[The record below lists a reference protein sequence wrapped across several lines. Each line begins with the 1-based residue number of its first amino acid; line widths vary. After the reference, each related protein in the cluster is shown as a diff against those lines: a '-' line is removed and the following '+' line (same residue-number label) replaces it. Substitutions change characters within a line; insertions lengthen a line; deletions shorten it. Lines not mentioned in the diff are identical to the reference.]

1 MKEYIDYNNTNF
13 FANVSTKD
21 DLVVYYLGQFEEDPD
36 VKETRYHNGLD
47 LVRIAACSECHTPY
61 NGMQLDYQYTGDDLV
76 RIFYNHYENATIQDF
91 IKRFFDLNDGDM
103 YISSIN
109 NGVYVEGRL

>member
-1 MKEYIDYNNTNF
+1 
-13 FANVSTKD
+13 
-21 DLVVYYLGQFEEDPD
+21 
-36 VKETRYHNGLD
+36 
-47 LVRIAACSECHTPY
+47 
-61 NGMQLDYQYTGDDLV
+61 MQLDYQYTGDDLV

>member
-47 LVRIAACSECHTPY
+47 LVRIAAC
-61 NGMQLDYQYTGDDLV
+61 
-76 RIFYNHYENATIQDF
+76 
-91 IKRFFDLNDGDM
+91 
-103 YISSIN
+103 
-109 NGVYVEGRL
+109 